1 MSINHSFNSN
11 DNLVSTSHEIGREEI
26 KKFNRLVTGGKD
38 TQNIHTDDAVAQ
50 KAGLPRAV
58 ATGRHPVCFIA
69 EEMTKMFGKGFIENG
84 NLDVKFIKPIFPG
97 DIIKIEF
104 EFCSKQEFEES
115 EKFTFN
121 VSIKNQD
128 GETVTKGVT
137 SAMKTK

>member
-1 MSINHSFNSN
+1 MNNERSLNPN
-11 DNLVSTSHEIGREEI
+11 DSLDSTSYEIGHEEI
-26 KKFNRLVTGGKD
+26 KNFNRLVTKGKD
-38 TQNIHTDDAVAQ
+38 TKNIHTDDAIAQ

-69 EEMTKMFGKGFIENG
+69 EEMTKIFGKGFIENG

-97 DIIKIEF
+97 DTIKIEF
-104 EFCSKQEFEES
+104 EFYAKEAFQVF

-128 GETVTKGVT
+128 GETVTKGIT
-137 SAMKTK
+137 SGIKTK

>member
-1 MSINHSFNSN
+1 MNNERSLNPN
-11 DNLVSTSHEIGREEI
+11 DSLDSTRYEIGHEEI
-26 KKFNRLVTGGKD
+26 KNFNRLVTEGKD
-38 TQNIHTDDAVAQ
+38 TKNIHTDDAIAQ

-69 EEMTKMFGKGFIENG
+69 EEMTKVFGKGFIENG

-97 DIIKIEF
+97 DTIKIKF
-104 EFCSKQEFEES
+104 EFYAKEAFQEF

-128 GETVTKGVT
+128 GETVTKGIT
-137 SAMKTK
+137 SGIKTK

>member
-1 MSINHSFNSN
+1 MNINQSLNSN
-11 DNLVSTSHEIGREEI
+11 DSLDSTSHEIGREEI

-38 TQNIHTDDAVAQ
+38 TRNIHTDDAVAQ

-69 EEMTKMFGKGFIENG
+69 EEMTKKFGKGFIENG

-104 EFCSKQEFEES
+104 ELCSKQKSEES